1 MWRRRF
7 CATAVQYHGKSKVI
21 QCRTVASVL
30 TRRSFLPRDVLIAGA
45 ARTPI
50 GGFCGALAAL
60 PAKDLGSSAV
70 GMALRRAKI
79 EPDEVDAFFFGQAL
93 PAGCGQ
99 NAARQVA
106 MQADIPPVVDCTGIN
121 KACASGLKAVAIA
134 AQAIALGMAEVA
146 VAGGME
152 SMSQVPYLLR
162 QARTGGYYYGHG
174 MLEDCALQDGLC
186 DAVSQNH
193 MGLCVEGTARE
204 MGISREEQDR
214 HTITSYRRA
223 ANAWQRGA
231 FDTEVA
237 VIRVA
242 NPDKQ
247 RDSLEQKVLVVSV
260 DEEYSRVDIN
270 TVAALPPIFDEA
282 GTITAASASSLND
295 GAAALVL
302 ISAERARELGVQAA
316 ARIVA
321 FADHGVEPGN
331 FALAPSGAVRRCLRA
346 AGMSTVDFH
355 EIHEAFAAVALAN
368 MRLLDLD
375 PSRVNLHGGAVA
387 LGHPLGASG
396 ARILCTLLS
405 VLEQQDAQTGC
416 ASIANGG
423 GGATAMILERTA

>member
-1 MWRRRF
+1 MWQGRLG
-7 CATAVQYHGKSKVI
+7 AAVQYHERVRVI
-21 QCRTVASVL
+21 QRCMATSV
-30 TRRSFLPRDVLIAGA
+30 RAKRPFLPRDVLIAGA

-79 EPDEVDAFFFGQAL
+79 EPEEVDAVFFGQAL

-106 MQADIPPVVDCTGIN
+106 MHAGIPPVVDCTGIN
-121 KACASGLKAVAIA
+121 KACASGLKAVAVA

-152 SMSQVPYLLR
+152 SMSQVPYMLR

-174 MLEDCALQDGLC
+174 MLEDCVLQDGLC
-186 DAVSQNH
+186 DALSQNH
-193 MGLCVEGTARE
+193 LGLFVERTARE

-214 HTITSYRRA
+214 HTIASYRRA
-223 ANAWQRGA
+223 ANTWQRGA
-231 FDTEVA
+231 FDKEVA
-237 VIRVA
+237 VVRVPNA
-242 NPDKQ
+242 SGQ

-260 DEEYSRVDIN
+260 DEEYSRVDIK
-270 TVAALPPIFDEA
+270 TVAALPPIFEEA

-302 ISAERARELGVQAA
+302 VSAERARELGVQAA

-331 FALAPSGAVRRCLRA
+331 FTVAPSGAVRRCLRA

-355 EIHEAFAAVALAN
+355 EIHEAFAAVTLAN

-375 PSRVNLHGGAVA
+375 PSRTNINGGAVA

-423 GGATAMILERTA
+423 GGATAMILERMG